1 MVGRTGSPCCMPQAT
16 LDAVDRVI
24 LAKPA
29 RAAQVPPELPSAEAP
44 RSRLRLRL
52 QQPLARRGGM
62 APPRRR
68 RCPPGP
74 GRRSTTFRG

>member
-1 MVGRTGSPCCMPQAT
+1 MPCACG
-16 LDAVDRVI
+16 DHRVDKVR
-24 LAKPA
+24 
-29 RAAQVPPELPSAEAP
+29 R
-44 RSRLRLRL
+44 RRLRP

-74 GRRSTTFRG
+74 GRRSATFCG